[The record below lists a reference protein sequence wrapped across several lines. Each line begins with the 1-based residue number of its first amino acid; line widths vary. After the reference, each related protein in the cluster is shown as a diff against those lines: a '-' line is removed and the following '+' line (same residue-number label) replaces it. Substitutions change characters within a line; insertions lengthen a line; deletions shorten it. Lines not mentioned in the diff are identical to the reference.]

1 MRKFTLLLSIPALVL
16 AASAEA
22 DSMRCG
28 NQLVGHGDS
37 RSEVR
42 AKCGEPVDVETRT
55 ILRRPRYNYNG
66 NYNGRFLHFDEN
78 SFVEVPVEVWTYNFG
93 PYKLMRRV
101 QFVDG
106 RIQEIETLGYGYH
119 EDSQREDGE
128 R

>member
-1 MRKFTLLLSIPALVL
+1 MRKTPLLLLIPALLLMARV
-16 AASAEA
+16 EA

-28 NQLVGHGDS
+28 NQLVRHGDS

-55 ILRRPRYNYNG
+55 ILRRPYYNYNG
-66 NYNGRFLHFDEN
+66 RVLHFDDN
-78 SFVEVPVEVWTYNFG
+78 SFVEIPVEVWTYNFG

-106 RIQEIETLGYGYH
+106 RIDEIETLGYGYH
-119 EDSQREDGE
+119 DDSE